1 MTMRV
6 WDTRGPLT
14 PEFAEAW
21 DARLSRC
28 AHANFSIDL
37 AYLRWESRHGRRAM
51 AVLLDDGER
60 RAALVM
66 REHGGC
72 WTSGWPWRWQVVM
85 EGAEPSQAIGL
96 RPADCA
102 WIHRHASQLAGS
114 RMLRLHL
121 PHPPEGVPGILSG
134 STLFYAVDRDD
145 QELLSSMQ
153 ANKRRMLRRAQDAG
167 YRVRETSDPCDFR
180 RFGELQRDAKI
191 RRHLPA
197 PPLAEAPA
205 PGEEWD
211 EWRLPWMWLLV
222 ADRDGI
228 VESGLGDGL
237 HPGGVLEARAG
248 ASSQQARQD
257 GVFALLSHH
266 EARLARDRGYRWINL
281 GGDTP
286 FKRELAGRLG
296 VRVTMH
302 CWLGGGGISFWRARG
317 EALWAR
323 MRSRAGRLARD
334 LRVLRAIV
342 IVVGGA
348 AASSDE
354 ILSLLSGGPWQ

>member
-1 MTMRV
+1 MRV
-6 WDTRGPLT
+6 WDTRGPLP

-21 DARLSRC
+21 HARLARC
-28 AHANFSIDL
+28 PHANFSIGL
-37 AYLRWESRHGRRAM
+37 AYLQWEAKHGRRAI
-51 AVLLDDGER
+51 AVLLDEGER
-60 RAALVM
+60 RGALVL
-66 REHGGC
+66 REQAGC
-72 WTSGWPWRWQVVM
+72 WTSGWPWRWQAVV
-85 EGAEPSQAIGL
+85 EGAAASQAIGL
-96 RPADCA
+96 RASDCA
-102 WIHRHASQLAGS
+102 WLYRHASRMAGS
-114 RMLRLHL
+114 RVLRLHL
-121 PHPPEGVPGILSG
+121 PCPPESAPGITSG

-145 QELLSSMQ
+145 QELMASMQ

-167 YRVRETSDPCDFR
+167 YRVRETTDPCDFR
-180 RFGELQRDAKI
+180 RFGELQREAKL

-197 PPLAEAPA
+197 PPLVDAPA
-205 PGEEWD
+205 PGEDWD
-211 EWRLPWMWLLV
+211 EWHLPWMWLLV

-266 EARLARDRGYRWINL
+266 EARLARERGYRWINL

-296 VRVTMH
+296 VRVTMY

-334 LRVLRAIV
+334 LRVLRG
-342 IVVGGA
+342 VVLLLGGA
-348 AASSDE
+348 LSDD
-354 ILSLLSGGPWQ
+354 LVALLSGGPWS